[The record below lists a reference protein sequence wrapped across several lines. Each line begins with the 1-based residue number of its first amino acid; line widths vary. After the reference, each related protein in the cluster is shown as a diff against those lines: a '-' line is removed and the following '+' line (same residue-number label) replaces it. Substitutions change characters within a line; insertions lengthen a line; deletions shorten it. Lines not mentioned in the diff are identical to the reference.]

1 MIRAIY
7 YIQVLRLLCLIIC
20 IRKIMKTFILHTSK
34 DYFLCIVTFWFA
46 CGLYYYPNSHPLIY
60 WGLNYLC
67 FLHMKETPF
76 LSLSKKDLKNL
87 NILSLTYRG
96 KGNQDYILNV
106 TFLTLYARVEYK
118 EFNNQSLYDSS
129 INCVHTWVL
138 ECIQKKSMHIN
149 FEIPLFSKIL
159 KDIL

>member
-129 INCVHTWVL
+129 INCVHT
-138 ECIQKKSMHIN
+138 
-149 FEIPLFSKIL
+149 
-159 KDIL
+159 

>member
-1 MIRAIY
+1 
-7 YIQVLRLLCLIIC
+7 
-20 IRKIMKTFILHTSK
+20 
-34 DYFLCIVTFWFA
+34 
-46 CGLYYYPNSHPLIY
+46 
-60 WGLNYLC
+60 
-67 FLHMKETPF
+67 MKETPF

-138 ECIQKKSMHIN
+138 ECIQKKSCI
-149 FEIPLFSKIL
+149 
-159 KDIL
+159 

>member
-1 MIRAIY
+1 
-7 YIQVLRLLCLIIC
+7 
-20 IRKIMKTFILHTSK
+20 MKRFILHTSK

-87 NILSLTYRG
+87 NILSLTYRC

-129 INCVHTWVL
+129 INCMHTWVP
-138 ECIQKKSMHIN
+138 ECIQKKIMHIN